1 MYRTKDFIE
10 ELRAQLDLILPTYYE
25 EAPSKATRFPYCVIS
40 GIKVTDLAQ
49 GDQIYFYLDIWGD
62 EKAPETTVA
71 LEEYCDLLRNGL
83 SGAVLVREGSFG
95 AHLGFDSQNPMQDSE
110 FDIAHRRLSMS
121 ARIFYN

>member
-10 ELRAQLDLILPTYYE
+10 ELRASLDLILPTYFE
-25 EAPSKATRFPYCVIS
+25 EAPSQKTRFPYCVIS
-40 GIKVTDLAQ
+40 GIKVSDLAQ
-49 GDQIYFYLDIWGD
+49 GDLMYFYLDIWGD

-71 LEEYCDLLRNGL
+71 LEEYCDILRNKL
-83 SGAVLVREGSFG
+83 SGAVLRREGSFG
-95 AHLGFDSQNPMQDSE
+95 AHIGFDSQNPIQDTE